1 MYYLYDLTGIIGLEY
16 NGSKYYY
23 VKNLQSDIVGILNS
37 SYEQIVF
44 YEYNSWG
51 RNIGI
56 KDSNGNEITD
66 STNIGLINP
75 FRYRSY
81 YYDSETELYYLNNRY
96 YNPIWGRFINA
107 DGIIGSNDDFLG
119 YNLYA
124 YVSNNPISFYDS
136 DGQLAI
142 AIGIAGA
149 IVGTMAGAII
159 TTTVVKNVTSTILA
173 IANDVINSANALL
186 NSLRNRTTTT
196 TKKKSNKSPDTVIYR
211 KGNYNYY

>member
-1 MYYLYDLTGIIGLEY
+1 M
-16 NGSKYYY
+16 
-23 VKNLQSDIVGILNS
+23 
-37 SYEQIVF
+37 
-44 YEYNSWG
+44 
-51 RNIGI
+51 
-56 KDSNGNEITD
+56 
-66 STNIGLINP
+66 
-75 FRYRSY
+75 
-81 YYDSETELYYLNNRY
+81 
-96 YNPIWGRFINA
+96 
-107 DGIIGSNDDFLG
+107 
-119 YNLYA
+119 YA